1 MGFTG
6 TGGAGVI
13 VDKDYGREMVL
24 VGCVYVCLLVLLI
37 LLSLLW
43 TKDKADRGVDFCGMS
58 VSVCVSALRTKY
70 INTFTN

>member
-24 VGCVYVCLLVLLI
+24 VVCVYVCLLVLLI

-43 TKDKADRGVDFCGMS
+43 TKDKADRGLIFVVCPCL
-58 VSVCVSALRTKY
+58 CVSQLCTL
-70 INTFTN
+70 NT